1 MAASESDPDHDGRD
15 DEALADVER
24 DEILVE
30 QTPASSTAV
39 ANLKASRLGDDLL
52 DSRAGPWSDTAGVMQ
67 RLITTVKRSENQFDV
82 SPRDIDIMTS
92 QVDALISILTDLI
105 PKASLDL
112 GPADDVY
119 GYRDS
124 SRLRHRRS
132 SPGPLG
138 SYPYTRHGNGMYDTP
153 GKYPYGFGDTAVAQ
167 PGASKDDKPK
177 HKTRPVLNHMDWT
190 EWEASRWPARPKDD
204 YAAIDILCEEPRPW
218 STGQYRFVNAAKEYG
233 AGTVAPS
240 AIGGDAQVNGDGI
253 TANVKP
259 LPPRIRIN
267 SSAVVQLLVDAIC
280 EEMYS
285 IDDESKPLVISRP
298 YKVLTVKEQEIRDLL
313 AEQEKS
319 LADRTSSEPPS
330 GEAEDSQLAGDDAT
344 DAADPMDPALPASAI
359 PDVTI
364 PNRSDWS
371 AFSLTE
377 LKRAVDDLKVLVEF
391 IDDYLNPVRNFLASD
406 ATAVSYGDLWHLFQ
420 PGTLV
425 YLRDSSVP
433 QKVYRVIQANGGRP
447 YYHDLDAYPSG
458 PRYEER
464 VRRDP
469 LYSTFVIDC
478 HCLDFDG
485 TEFVQVQKTVWIETF
500 DGLAP
505 ISTLPAMPLAMAG
518 QQYFIDINEIRQRGA
533 EFLAYTKVRH
543 RYYQGFTVSQRPEGG
558 WLYRKGDGYFGT
570 TTRVYSA
577 RVESQVVVDFQR
589 GIEAQTDWGPTRA
602 DNQLREPISGELLDG
617 TEQMER
623 DHLWDKRCSDDLMAT
638 ERKKWARWNKG
649 EENPDG
655 DDLLLLP
662 ERVIAY
668 ILRSRTWACLRL
680 GKDDRGKAYLIEI
693 EEQQDAWTDLEIPT
707 GHKNIV
713 QSLIQSHSVKNKSKE
728 THFDIVRDK
737 GKGVILLLHGVP
749 GVGKTATAE
758 CVAASTGKP
767 LLPITCGDLGLTPKE
782 VETTLENA
790 FQLAQ
795 AWDCVLLLDE
805 ADIFLAQRTNQDIE
819 RNALVSVF
827 LRALEYYEGILFLT
841 TNRVGAI
848 DEAFKSR
855 IHVQLYYSSLT
866 WPVTEKI
873 WRQHIRRAQEGLLK
887 IECDVNE
894 LLFYAHEL
902 FDKQV
907 GSHDKMAW
915 NGRQLRNAFQS
926 AIAMARS
933 GLQPNDPIKVEKRHF
948 ETVADVSREFNDYIW
963 RTNSGRSD
971 ADIAKELGAR
981 YDGYDAAARRAS
993 VQPQYPQFPPPPASA
1008 PMAYRQAPPPGPT
1021 YQQHGA
1027 PHMAQQQPVYF
1038 SGAPYNAMPPAQY
1051 SNQITAQPFA
1061 YPSGQ
1066 PMQQQPQPAPNYPYP
1081 ANTTQLQQTQ
1091 QPPHAQYPPQQQPGM
1106 PTNAPPQVAN
1116 SAMQPPTPTPLQPQQ
1131 APNTQPQQAAYPA
1144 HPMYGAYPMT
1154 GGAEQQQQ
1162 PPQQYQQPLQQPQQP
1177 QKPQQ

>member
-1 MAASESDPDHDGRD
+1 MAVCRTPLDTTEEITTQFPGVLLDVV
-15 DEALADVER
+15 ALAG
-24 DEILVE
+24 IFL
-30 QTPASSTAV
+30 
-39 ANLKASRLGDDLL
+39 
-52 DSRAGPWSDTAGVMQ
+52 
-67 RLITTVKRSENQFDV
+67 SE
-82 SPRDIDIMTS
+82 
-92 QVDALISILTDLI
+92 
-105 PKASLDL
+105 
-112 GPADDVY
+112 
-119 GYRDS
+119 
-124 SRLRHRRS
+124 
-132 SPGPLG
+132 
-138 SYPYTRHGNGMYDTP
+138 
-153 GKYPYGFGDTAVAQ
+153 
-167 PGASKDDKPK
+167 
-177 HKTRPVLNHMDWT
+177 VL
-190 EWEASRWPARPKDD
+190 
-204 YAAIDILCEEPRPW
+204 
-218 STGQYRFVNAAKEYG
+218 
-233 AGTVAPS
+233 
-240 AIGGDAQVNGDGI
+240 
-253 TANVKP
+253 
-259 LPPRIRIN
+259 N

-285 IDDESKPLVISRP
+285 IIDDSKPLVISRP

-313 AEQEKS
+313 AEQEKN

-330 GEAEDSQLAGDDAT
+330 GDVEDIQLAGDDAT
-344 DAADPMDPALPASAI
+344 DAADPMDPALPASAM
-359 PDVTI
+359 PDVVS

-371 AFSLTE
+371 AFSLSK
-377 LKRAVDDLKVLVEF
+377 LKTAVDGLKVLVEF
-391 IDDYLNPVRNFLASD
+391 IDNYFNPVRNVLASD

-420 PGTLV
+420 PDTLV
-425 YLRDSSVP
+425 YLKDSSVP
-433 QKVYRVIQANGGRP
+433 QEVYGVIQANGGRP
-447 YYHDLDAYPSG
+447 YYHDLDAYPTG

-464 VRRDP
+464 IRRDP

-505 ISTLPAMPLAMAG
+505 ITTLPAMPLAMAG
-518 QQYFIDINEIRQRGA
+518 QQDFINIDGIRQRGA

-617 TEQMER
+617 TEQMEW
-623 DHLWDKRCSDDLMAT
+623 DHLWDKRGSDDLMAT

-649 EENPDG
+649 EEIPDG

-855 IHVQLYYSSLT
+855 IHVQLYYSSLS

-873 WRQHIRRAQEGLLK
+873 WRQHIRRAQEGSLK

-894 LLFYAHEL
+894 LLYYAHEL

-981 YDGYDAAARRAS
+981 YDHYDAAARRAS
-993 VQPQYPQFPPPPASA
+993 VQPQYSQYPPPPPST
-1008 PMAYRQAPPPGPT
+1008 PMTFRQAPPAGPA
-1021 YQQHGA
+1021 YQQYGA
-1027 PHMAQQQPVYF
+1027 PHMVPQQPAYPH
-1038 SGAPYNAMPPAQY
+1038 GAAYGAMPPAQY
-1051 SNQITAQPFA
+1051 SNQMTAQPFA
-1061 YPSGQ
+1061 YPPGQ
-1066 PMQQQPQPAPNYPYP
+1066 PMQHQPQTAPKYPHPANATQMQQPQ
-1081 ANTTQLQQTQ
+1081 
-1091 QPPHAQYPPQQQPGM
+1091 QPPYAAYPPQQQLGM
-1106 PTNAPPQVAN
+1106 PTNCQPQVTNGAV
-1116 SAMQPPTPTPLQPQQ
+1116 QPSTQAPGQPQQ
-1131 APNTQPQQAAYPA
+1131 APNAQTQQPAYPT
-1144 HPMYGAYPMT
+1144 HPMYGAYATT
-1154 GGAEQQQQ
+1154 GGAEQPAVQSQFMAGQQ
-1162 PPQQYQQPLQQPQQP
+1162 PPLQQYQRPSQPPQQP

>member
-1 MAASESDPDHDGRD
+1 MAGSESDPDRD
-15 DEALADVER
+15 SRDNEELANVGH
-24 DEILVE
+24 DEISVE

-39 ANLKASRLGDDLL
+39 TNLKASRLGDDLL
-52 DSRAGPWSDTAGVMQ
+52 DSHAGPWSDTAGVMQ
-67 RLITTVKRSENQFDV
+67 RLVATVKRSETQFDV
-82 SPRDIDIMTS
+82 SSRDIDIMTS

-119 GYRDS
+119 GYGES
-124 SRLRHRRS
+124 SRLRRRRS
-132 SPGPLG
+132 SPGELG
-138 SYPYTRHGNGMYDTP
+138 TYPYMRHGNGMYDNP
-153 GKYPYGFGDTAVAQ
+153 GKYAYGFGDTAVTP

-177 HKTRPVLNHMDWT
+177 YKTRPILNHMDWT
-190 EWEASRWPARPKDD
+190 EWEASRWPARRKDD
-204 YAAIDILCEEPRPW
+204 YAAIDILCEEPRLW
-218 STGQYRFVNAAKEYG
+218 SAGEYRFVNAAKEYG
-233 AGTVAPS
+233 AGAAASS
-240 AIGGDAQVNGDGI
+240 AAGGDSQVNGEGI

-259 LPPRIRIN
+259 LLP
-267 SSAVVQLLVDAIC
+267 Q
-280 EEMYS
+280 
-285 IDDESKPLVISRP
+285 
-298 YKVLTVKEQEIRDLL
+298 QEIRDLL
-313 AEQEKS
+313 SEQEKN

-330 GEAEDSQLAGDDAT
+330 GDVEDIQLAGDDAT
-344 DAADPMDPALPASAI
+344 DAADPVDPALPASAM
-359 PDVTI
+359 PYVVS
-364 PNRSDWS
+364 PNRSEWS
-371 AFSLTE
+371 AFSLSE

-391 IDDYLNPVRNFLASD
+391 IEDYLNPVRNFLASD

-425 YLRDSSVP
+425 YLKYSSVP

-447 YYHDLDAYPSG
+447 YYYDLDTYPTG
-458 PRYEER
+458 PKYEER

-469 LYSTFVIDC
+469 LYR
-478 HCLDFDG
+478 DG
-485 TEFVQVQKTVWIETF
+485 
-500 DGLAP
+500 
-505 ISTLPAMPLAMAG
+505 
-518 QQYFIDINEIRQRGA
+518 
-533 EFLAYTKVRH
+533 H
-543 RYYQGFTVSQRPEGG
+543 
-558 WLYRKGDGYFGT
+558 FGT

-577 RVESQVVVDFQR
+577 RVEGQVVVNFQR

-638 ERKKWARWNKG
+638 ERKKWGRWNKG

-655 DDLLLLP
+655 DDLLPLP

-713 QSLIQSHSVKNKSKE
+713 QSLIQSHSVKNKSTE

-782 VETTLENA
+782 VETTIENA

-805 ADIFLAQRTNQDIE
+805 ANIFLAQRTNQDIE

-855 IHVQLYYSSLT
+855 IHVQLYYSSLS

-894 LLFYAHEL
+894 LLYYAHEL

-907 GSHDKMAW
+907 GSHDKIAW

-933 GLQPNDPIKVEKRHF
+933 GLQPNDPIK
-948 ETVADVSREFNDYIW
+948 

-981 YDGYDAAARRAS
+981 YDGYDVAARRAS
-993 VQPQYPQFPPPPASA
+993 VQPQYSQYPPPPAST
-1008 PMAYRQAPPPGPT
+1008 PMAFRQAPPAAPSQP
-1021 YQQHGA
+1021 QQI
-1027 PHMAQQQPVYF
+1027 PNAQSQQPVY
-1038 SGAPYNAMPPAQY
+1038 
-1051 SNQITAQPFA
+1051 
-1061 YPSGQ
+1061 
-1066 PMQQQPQPAPNYPYP
+1066 
-1081 ANTTQLQQTQ
+1081 
-1091 QPPHAQYPPQQQPGM
+1091 
-1106 PTNAPPQVAN
+1106 PT
-1116 SAMQPPTPTPLQPQQ
+1116 
-1131 APNTQPQQAAYPA
+1131 
-1144 HPMYGAYPMT
+1144 HPMYGAYATT
-1154 GGAEQQQQ
+1154 GGAEQQSSVQDHFATQQQQ
-1162 PPQQYQQPLQQPQQP
+1162 PPQQFQSPPAQQQI
-1177 QKPQQ
+1177 